1 MSGNGI
7 YLPKR
12 LFTNHIQ
19 NGGFKGYGGGY
30 NGNYKVIKTGFFTP
44 RFNNYNNGDTP
55 IPIDWG
61 VIFNLCIFT
70 LFIGSLFYVCL
81 YRYRN
86 KEKFIKEKEL
96 KQKQLVYEVKQALEE
111 QQRKQQQQQSQKKY
125 EQMMEHRRQ
134 NQIGLT
140 KKLETANIQ
149 LENPYLSNFGV
160 ASNMGSMLD
169 GGSMLGGGTMLG
181 EGSML
186 GENTLFSDSN
196 FSNNF
201 GNSDNNQN
209 YQNYSLNFDK
219 NQYKNLESAYHTSGS
234 LIDWS

>member
-30 NGNYKVIKTGFFTP
+30 NGNYKVIKTGNFTP
-44 RFNNYNNGDTP
+44 RFNNGNGEGP

-96 KQKQLVYEVKQALEE
+96 KQKQLVYEVKLALEE

-140 KKLETANIQ
+140 KKLETANLQ

-160 ASNMGSMLD
+160 ASNMS
-169 GGSMLGGGTMLG
+169 SMLGD
-181 EGSML
+181 
-186 GENTLFSDSN
+186 NTLFTNNSFDSFNNGFGNN
-196 FSNNF
+196 FGNNF

-209 YQNYSLNFDK
+209 YQLNFNK
-219 NQYKNLESAYHTSGS
+219 NQYQNLESAYHTSGS
-234 LIDWS
+234 LIDWN

>member
-1 MSGNGI
+1 MTASGNGI

-30 NGNYKVIKTGFFTP
+30 GGGGNNYKVIKTGNFTP
-44 RFNNYNNGDTP
+44 RFNNNINGDGP
-55 IPIDWG
+55 MPIDWG

-111 QQRKQQQQQSQKKY
+111 QQRKQSQKKY
-125 EQMMEHRRQ
+125 EQMMENRRQ

-140 KKLETANIQ
+140 KKIETANLQ

-160 ASNMGSMLD
+160 ASNMGSML
-169 GGSMLGGGTMLG
+169 
-181 EGSML
+181 
-186 GENTLFSDSN
+186 GENTLFSDNNFNNTSN
-196 FSNNF
+196 FANNF

-209 YQNYSLNFDK
+209 YQINFEK
-219 NQYKNLESAYHTSGS
+219 NQYKNLESAYYNSGS
-234 LIDWS
+234 LIDWN

>member
-1 MSGNGI
+1 MSSNGNGI

-12 LFTNHIQ
+12 IFTNHIQ

-30 NGNYKVIKTGFFTP
+30 NGNYKVIKTGHFTP
-44 RFNNYNNGDTP
+44 RFNNGNGESP

-96 KQKQLVYEVKQALEE
+96 KQKQLIYEVKLALEE
-111 QQRKQQQQQSQKKY
+111 QQRKQSQKKY
-125 EQMMEHRRQ
+125 EQMMENRRQ
-134 NQIGLT
+134 NQIGLS
-140 KKLETANIQ
+140 KKMETANLQ

-160 ASNMGSMLD
+160 ASNI
-169 GGSMLGGGTMLG
+169 
-181 EGSML
+181 GSML
-186 GENTLFSDSN
+186 GENTLFSDNSFNSN
-196 FSNNF
+196 NNFNNNF

-209 YQNYSLNFDK
+209 YQLNFKK
-219 NQYKNLESAYHTSGS
+219 NQYEHLESAYHTSGS
-234 LIDWS
+234 LIDWN